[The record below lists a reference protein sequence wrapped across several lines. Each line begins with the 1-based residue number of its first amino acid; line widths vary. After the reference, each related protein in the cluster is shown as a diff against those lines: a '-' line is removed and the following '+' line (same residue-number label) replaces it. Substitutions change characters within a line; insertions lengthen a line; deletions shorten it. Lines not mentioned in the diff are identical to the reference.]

1 MPFDRSLWHRLSHN
15 QISIYVRKDTAGW
28 FIPNAAGQRLLQQ
41 LAAGEAIEDN
51 LSAQR
56 FLARLPDTPVAA
68 YPGRAA
74 MLRDTRLREL
84 WFHMTD
90 RCNLTC
96 DHCLFAA
103 SPETTREMAA
113 SDILAMGDEAA
124 DQGCRVFALTGGE
137 PTIHPEFKNIVQ
149 GLLTHPGSHVAV
161 LTNGMTLSRVLR
173 DVNWDWERVHLQI
186 SVDGLDR
193 VHDRI
198 RGGGTFAKLRSQLD
212 DLKNQNIPF
221 TLSMCVNRDNVDH
234 MTGLVDFAADRGAGS
249 VHFMWYFVRGRGKSD
264 RFVTPETLFDQL
276 CRAAEVAEARGVVI
290 DNLEAMKTQVFA
302 PAGTVHD
309 GTTAAW
315 ESAAIGPDGKLY
327 PSAALVGDAALATT
341 IETTLAHAWQQSPVL
356 ERIRRATIADSD
368 HPLRFILGG
377 GDLDHAWVHAGT
389 VTGNDP
395 YIPLYEKIALWL
407 MQREAGREFPDG
419 PPALRLKMG
428 DILESCGAHGS
439 VAMVHSNCLLSLS
452 QKSSLASVKDFYRE
466 AVGDTREDILNPVCH
481 EESLMAHIP
490 EEFRFRGY
498 GCGSPVT
505 EASLAPGEHVVDL
518 GCGSGVESFIAARL
532 VGPTGR
538 ATGVDMLDPML
549 DLAQKGAVAVEKNL
563 GYRNLEFKKGQL
575 ESLPLEDG
583 SVDAVLSN
591 CVMNL
596 SVHKRR
602 AYGEIFRVL
611 RPGGR
616 LVISDVVCETE
627 PNAAIRND
635 EQLQGECIAGALT
648 EKDLVG
654 ILEESGMT
662 GIRFIKRFPYRTV
675 HGHPFFSLT
684 YEAFKPGKDTP
695 VRVMYRGP
703 FSAVVAGND
712 HWLTPGRIQT
722 LPKGTADRLADS
734 VFVFNDHGEVTNLDM
749 ENTCACF
756 TPPEQKTAIDADSQ
770 RLSIPTPRQ
779 TQGCMVCGRPLAYST
794 RETEQTC
801 IYCGQRGMANAV
813 CENGHH
819 VCDRCHAEDALDV
832 ITHLCLTSREIDM
845 IALMKAIRHHPKVP
859 LHGPEHHALVPGV
872 ILATYRNLGGPV
884 TEETLRTGI
893 GRGATIAGGH
903 CAFMGVCGAA
913 VGAGIALSLLLE
925 ANPVRGMERKKV
937 QTAVQLILA
946 DIAGI
951 EAARCCQRDVW
962 IALRK
967 TAELSG
973 DLLPIRLMADADLI
987 CRQQAKN
994 AECMGKGCPV
1004 LQQRKKTLQVLD
1016 RTGSEKNWG
1025 QGL

>member
-1 MPFDRSLWHRLSHN
+1 MPFDQSLWLRLSNN
-15 QISIYVRKDTAGW
+15 QTPIYVRKDTAGW
-28 FIPNAAGQRLLQQ
+28 FVPNGAGEHILNG
-41 LAAGEAIEDN
+41 LAAGETIEDG
-51 LSAQR
+51 LSARR
-56 FLARLPDTPVAA
+56 FLTRLPDTPATA

-74 MLRDTRLREL
+74 LLEKTRLREL

-90 RCNLTC
+90 RCNLAC

-113 SDILAMGDEAA
+113 SDILAMGGEAA
-124 DQGCRVFALTGGE
+124 DLGCRVFALTGGE

-149 GLLTHPGSHVAV
+149 GLLAHKGSHVAV
-161 LTNGMTLSRVLR
+161 LTNGMTLGRVLA
-173 DVNWDWERVHLQI
+173 DVDWDWERVHLQI
-186 SVDGLDR
+186 SLDGLAHG
-193 VHDRI
+193 HDRI
-198 RGGGTFAKLRSQLD
+198 RGGGTFAKLRGQLD
-212 DLKNQNIPF
+212 GLRERNIPF
-221 TLSMCVNRDNVDH
+221 TLSMCVNRDNIGD
-234 MTGLVDFAADRGAGS
+234 MPDLVNFAADHGAGS

-264 RFVTPETLFDQL
+264 RFVQPETLFDQL
-276 CRAAEVAEARGVVI
+276 RRAAEVAEARGVVI
-290 DNLEAMKTQVFA
+290 DNIEAMKTQVFA

-309 GTTAAW
+309 GTTAGW

-327 PSAALVGDAALATT
+327 PSAALVGDQSLATT
-341 IETTLAHAWQQSPVL
+341 IETTLARAWQQSPVL
-356 ERIRRATIADSD
+356 EKIRNATIADSV
-368 HPLRFILGG
+368 HPLRFLLGG
-377 GDLDHAWVHAGT
+377 GDLDHAWVHGGT
-389 VTGNDP
+389 FTGDDP
-395 YIPLYEKIALWL
+395 YLPLYEKIALWL
-407 MQREAGREFPDG
+407 IAREAGLGDPDG

-439 VAMVHSNCLLSLS
+439 VALVHSNCLLSLS
-452 QKSSLASVKDFYRE
+452 QKSSLASVKDFYRD

-481 EESLMAHIP
+481 EEALMAHVP

-549 DLAQKGAVAVEKNL
+549 DLAKRGAAAVEKNL
-563 GYRNLEFKKGQL
+563 GYHNLEFKKGQL
-575 ESLPLEDG
+575 EKLPLEDG
-583 SVDAVLSN
+583 SVDAILSN

-635 EQLQGECIAGALT
+635 ERLQGECIAGALT

-675 HGHPFFSLT
+675 NGHPFFSLT
-684 YEAFKPGKDTP
+684 YEAFKPNEDIP

-703 FSAVVAGND
+703 FSAVVTGND
-712 HWLTPGRIQT
+712 RWLIPGQIQT
-722 LPKGTADRLADS
+722 LPKSIADRLADS
-734 VFVFNDHGEVTNLDM
+734 VFVLNDHGEVTNLAM

-756 TPPEQKTAIDADSQ
+756 TAPEQKTAIDAATQ
-770 RLSIPTPRQ
+770 RLSTTAPRQ
-779 TQGCMVCGRPLAYST
+779 TQGCMVCGGPLAYST

-801 IYCGQRGMANAV
+801 VYCGQRGMANAI

-819 VCDRCHAEDALDV
+819 VCDRCHAENALDV
-832 ITHLCLTSREIDM
+832 ITHLCLTSREVDM

-884 TEETLRTGI
+884 TEETIRTGI
-893 GRGATIAGGH
+893 GRGSTIAGGH

-925 ANPVRGMERKKV
+925 ANPVKGPERKKV
-937 QTAVQLILA
+937 QTAVQQILA
-946 DIAGI
+946 DIASLK
-951 EAARCCQRDVW
+951 AARCCQRDVW

-967 TAELSG
+967 TAELSA
-973 DLLPIRLMADADLI
+973 DLLPIRLLADDDLV

-1016 RTGSEKNWG
+1016 RTGSEKS
-1025 QGL
+1025 